1 MHESISSISNGS
13 EQLSLTTQMLSEGSS
28 DQAGA
33 VEELF
38 ASFTEI
44 LAQVKKNT
52 ENAEKANEFSNNTKA
67 NC

>member
-1 MHESISSISNGS
+1 MYI
-13 EQLSLTTQMLSEGSS
+13 LTTQMLSEGSA

-44 LAQVKKNT
+44 LDQVKKNT
-52 ENAEKANEFSNNTKA
+52 KNAEKANEFSNTTKEIVEDG
-67 NC
+67 NNKM